1 MQGETESV
9 ITQRIDKNAAPRSKA
24 ADVLMRELR
33 HFGTVFLYLAV
44 VFGVFALHAFVVLAD
59 NGMSYQFYGASIINA
74 VILAKILHVAEAF
87 HFGEKFTGVR
97 HVAGRCLCR
106 RGSWRRPHS
115 RQKSR
120 RERARPRRR
129 NARGHCGD
137 RGHHVRYAGPVLR
150 LQGNPTRLWRSGI
163 RRPDFQRRQ
172 CLRAANQSLPQFE
185 DSRDAGSRAMLSY
198 LKLPA
203 LLRACHPSD
212 LFAFFGIRGEPPSA
226 VSA

>member
-44 VFGVFALHAFVVLAD
+44 VFGVFALHEFVVLAD

-120 RERARPRRR
+120 RDQAPAAER
-129 NARGHCGD
+129 
-137 RGHHVRYAGPVLR
+137 
-150 LQGNPTRLWRSGI
+150 
-163 RRPDFQRRQ
+163 
-172 CLRAANQSLPQFE
+172 
-185 DSRDAGSRAMLSY
+185 SRALRRSRSSC
-198 LKLPA
+198 A
-203 LLRACHPSD
+203 LRWSRSSPSRKSD
-212 LFAFFGIRGEPPSA
+212 APMAERDSTP
-226 VSA
+226 

>member
-120 RERARPRRR
+120 REQAHL
-129 NARGHCGD
+129 GG
-137 RGHHVRYAGPVLR
+137 GTLAGIAAIAVIMCVTLVPFFAFKE
-150 LQGNPTRLWRSGI
+150 I
-163 RRPDFQRRQ
+163 RRAYGGAGFDALIF
-172 CLRAANQSLPQFE
+172 
-185 DSRDAGSRAMLSY
+185 RDGSA
-198 LKLPA
+198 
-203 LLRACHPSD
+203 
-212 LFAFFGIRGEPPSA
+212 
-226 VSA
+226 

>member
-1 MQGETESV
+1 
-9 ITQRIDKNAAPRSKA
+9 
-24 ADVLMRELR
+24 
-33 HFGTVFLYLAV
+33 
-44 VFGVFALHAFVVLAD
+44 VFALHAFVVLAD
-59 NGMSYQFYGASIINA
+59 NGMSYQFDGASIINA

-106 RGSWRRPHS
+106 RGRWRRPHS

-120 RERARPRRR
+120 REQARPRRR
-129 NARGHCGD
+129 NARGALRRSLSSCALRWSRSSPSRKPDAPMAERDSMPRFSETAVAEGCEPKP
-137 RGHHVRYAGPVLR
+137 APV
-150 LQGNPTRLWRSGI
+150 
-163 RRPDFQRRQ
+163 
-172 CLRAANQSLPQFE
+172 E

-212 LFAFFGIRGEPPSA
+212 LFAFFGIRGELPSA